1 VKRTL
6 FTKRV
11 IKNFRLNENF
21 AFEELEIEKNESDV
35 LEQVVSSHDDLKTEE
50 EKISQDVEKV
60 DVEKVDVEKIIE
72 GLRKEYEVK
81 LNEAYRRGFQEAEKF
96 LRDEL
101 RVELNEHVQLLEQIL
116 KNFYEEISGL
126 EQKIEKLI
134 LSLALEIAKKIV
146 KREIEKDDDFVVNQ
160 VREAVK
166 RVIGVEKIKLRVN
179 PEDEKLIRELKPE
192 ILQMIDSSG
201 DVIIEADPGIERGG
215 CIIESD
221 LGNVDVRL
229 GTQFSLIENSL
240 IEMLEQK

>member
-21 AFEELEIEKNESDV
+21 SFEELEIEKSEDNV
-35 LEQVVSSHDDLKTEE
+35 LEQVVSPHDDLKTEE
-50 EKISQDVEKV
+50 EKISQ

-101 RVELNEHVQLLEQIL
+101 RVELNEHVQLFEQIL

>member
-1 VKRTL
+1 MKRTL

-11 IKNFRLNENF
+11 IKNFRLSENF
-21 AFEELEIEKNESDV
+21 LFEELEIEKNESNIV
-35 LEQVVSSHDDLKTEE
+35 EQVVSSHDDLKIEE
-50 EKISQDVEKV
+50 EKISR

-72 GLRKEYEVK
+72 ELRKEYEVK

-101 RVELNEHVQLLEQIL
+101 GVELNEHVQLFEQIL
-116 KNFYEEISGL
+116 KNFYNEMSGL

-146 KREIEKDDDFVVNQ
+146 KREIEKYDDFVVNQ

-179 PEDEKLIRELKPE
+179 PEDERLIRELKPE

>member
-1 VKRTL
+1 MRKTL
-6 FTKRV
+6 FIKRV
-11 IKNFRLNENF
+11 IKNFRFNENF
-21 AFEELEIEKNESDV
+21 SFEELEIENRSETEV
-35 LEQVVSSHDDLKTEE
+35 VEHVVSLNDDFKVDKEE
-50 EKISQDVEKV
+50 ISQDVEKV
-60 DVEKVDVEKIIE
+60 DVERIVEE
-72 GLRKEYEVK
+72 VRKEYEAK
-81 LNEAYRRGFQEAEKF
+81 LNEAYRRGFQEAEKM
-96 LRDEL
+96 LQDKL
-101 RVELNEHVQLLEQIL
+101 QVELNEHIQLFERIL
-116 KNFYEEISGL
+116 KNFYEEINGF

-134 LSLALEIAKKIV
+134 LSLALEIARKIV
-146 KREIEKDDDFVVNQ
+146 KREIEEDDNFIVNQ

-166 RVIGVEKIKLRVN
+166 RIVGVEKIKLRVN

-215 CIIESD
+215 CIIESE

>member
-1 VKRTL
+1 VRRTL

-21 AFEELEIEKNESDV
+21 SFEELEIEKSEDNV
-35 LEQVVSSHDDLKTEE
+35 LEQVVSPHDDLKTEE
-50 EKISQDVEKV
+50 GKISQ

-101 RVELNEHVQLLEQIL
+101 RVELNEHVQLFEQIL

-166 RVIGVEKIKLRVN
+166 RVIGV
-179 PEDEKLIRELKPE
+179 
-192 ILQMIDSSG
+192 
-201 DVIIEADPGIERGG
+201 
-215 CIIESD
+215 
-221 LGNVDVRL
+221 
-229 GTQFSLIENSL
+229 
-240 IEMLEQK
+240 